1 MVYTWDL
8 EIERVKWWVEGRMSV
23 MLRTGECHSRFIKVF
38 RDAAL
43 VTAVIK
49 EKMLSYE

>member
-8 EIERVKWWVEGRMSV
+8 ETERVKWLVEGGMSV
-23 MLRTGECHSRFIKVF
+23 MLRTGECHSCFIKVF
-38 RDAAL
+38 KDAVM
-43 VTAVIK
+43 VTTVVK